1 MTRYDTA
8 QVTLFDGAD
17 VQPVL
22 NSNGPPNALLMLVV
36 QSSEG
41 KCVGV
46 VRAVGPAAQQVS
58 RRCGTGCRR
67 SLPRGRRLTGTA

>member
-22 NSNGPPNALLMLVV
+22 NSNGPTERSINACSAKL
-36 QSSEG
+36 G
-41 KCVGV
+41 G
-46 VRAVGPAAQQVS
+46 
-58 RRCGTGCRR
+58 
-67 SLPRGRRLTGTA
+67 